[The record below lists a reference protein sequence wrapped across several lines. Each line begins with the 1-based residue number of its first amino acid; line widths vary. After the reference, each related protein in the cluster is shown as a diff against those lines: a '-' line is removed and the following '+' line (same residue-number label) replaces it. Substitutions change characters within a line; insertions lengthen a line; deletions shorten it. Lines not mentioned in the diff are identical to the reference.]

1 MPSPYYRFDG
11 TNDVVTLDSL
21 AAVLVDTSNIK
32 GSILW
37 RGDIQTRT
45 TGDVLFSFGDT
56 SANEMLMADLSSNSI
71 RVLLRVAGTTQWS
84 FTTDDTYS
92 ADTELCLVLVQD
104 GTAPILYINGVLQ
117 AITRS
122 DETDNTAWFDVLTG
136 VDNGRIAARSISGA
150 GNAEVL
156 ACSVNS
162 FHSWNHALTAAEV
175 KELYSGASVPFKYKG
190 ASQTEMIT
198 DSDDTDFAGGDIGNW
213 IFDTD
218 SGNGT
223 CAYNAGPGGEK
234 TGKVTVGAT
243 PGTIN
248 GAKLD
253 TSEITTFQTGK
264 VYRVTIDIYIPSA
277 NNNWTSLPINLG
289 SIDDVEISAVDAT
302 LATEDA
308 WQQISRTFIIT
319 SDVTGS
325 VGVRGESTTTGDIFY
340 FDNISITQIGAVAE
354 YDGSGVASDKWFDK
368 SGNDLHGTVT
378 GASVENAP
386 SGEDDGLVY
395 ETGTWTPVC
404 VGAGGSAGSASTT
417 VYGANYTR
425 IGNLVTVT
433 AYFRWDD
440 IGSYSGNASITGL
453 PFTHEADT
461 RSVGVLGPLKKV
473 ELPDGH
479 PFTPTIIA
487 STTVIIL
494 YRTSSDLAAKTEAQ
508 VSHFND
514 ATNEICVNIDYRV

>member
-1 MPSPYYRFDG
+1 
-11 TNDVVTLDSL
+11 
-21 AAVLVDTSNIK
+21 
-32 GSILW
+32 
-37 RGDIQTRT
+37 
-45 TGDVLFSFGDT
+45 
-56 SANEMLMADLSSNSI
+56 
-71 RVLLRVAGTTQWS
+71 
-84 FTTDDTYS
+84 
-92 ADTELCLVLVQD
+92 
-104 GTAPILYINGVLQ
+104 
-117 AITRS
+117 
-122 DETDNTAWFDVLTG
+122 
-136 VDNGRIAARSISGA
+136 
-150 GNAEVL
+150 
-156 ACSVNS
+156 
-162 FHSWNHALTAAEV
+162 
-175 KELYSGASVPFKYKG
+175 ASVPFKYKG
-190 ASQTEMIT
+190 ASQTELIT

-354 YDGSGVASDKWFDK
+354 YDGSGVA
-368 SGNDLHGTVT
+368 
-378 GASVENAP
+378 
-386 SGEDDGLVY
+386 
-395 ETGTWTPVC
+395 
-404 VGAGGSAGSASTT
+404 
-417 VYGANYTR
+417 
-425 IGNLVTVT
+425 
-433 AYFRWDD
+433 
-440 IGSYSGNASITGL
+440 
-453 PFTHEADT
+453 
-461 RSVGVLGPLKKV
+461 
-473 ELPDGH
+473 
-479 PFTPTIIA
+479 
-487 STTVIIL
+487 
-494 YRTSSDLAAKTEAQ
+494 
-508 VSHFND
+508 
-514 ATNEICVNIDYRV
+514 